1 METDA
6 AILEEKGI
14 IWPDYLERW
23 LQERSQKISVWGL
36 NFREDG
42 YINCEGIN
50 YHDYSVFVQIPQ
62 NWMHNSK
69 WRKLIAVY

>member
-6 AILEEKGI
+6 AILEENGT

-36 NFREDG
+36 NFREGG

-50 YHDYSVFVQIPQ
+50 YHDYSVCVCADSP
-62 NWMHNSK
+62 
-69 WRKLIAVY
+69 KLDA